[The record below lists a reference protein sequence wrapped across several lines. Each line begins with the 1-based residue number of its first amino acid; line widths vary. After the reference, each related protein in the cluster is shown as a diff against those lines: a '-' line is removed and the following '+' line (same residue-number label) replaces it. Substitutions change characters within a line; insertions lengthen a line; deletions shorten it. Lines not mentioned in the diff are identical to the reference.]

1 MHSSGTLPHMRR
13 RVDLKSCREMWYIIY
28 SGHFSKDFREMNR
41 VGLQDKLDAINFL
54 GDLKRE
60 GDNLEIY
67 SDHTRYGDV
76 LNIYEYRI
84 DNKRNSLFGVEPST
98 PLLSAV
104 GSTLLKEKSGINTS
118 WNRPS
123 SVAPEPFT

>member
-1 MHSSGTLPHMRR
+1 MDRGG
-13 RVDLKSCREMWYIIY
+13 W
-28 SGHFSKDFREMNR
+28 
-41 VGLQDKLDAINFL
+41 QDKSHAIHFL

-60 GDNLEIY
+60 RVNLEIY

-98 PLLSAV
+98 LLLSAD
-104 GSTLLKEKSGINTS
+104 GSTLLKEKSSINTR
-118 WNRPS
+118 WNIPS
-123 SVAPEPFT
+123 TVAPGPFT